1 MIIFLTGFMGSGKT
15 YLGKA
20 LADQLGFAF
29 LDLDALIEVGEG
41 LCIAEIFGRV
51 GEQAF
56 REMEARYLRTLAGHH
71 HLVVATGGGAPCFF
85 NNMDWM
91 NGHGVSIYLH
101 AEPALLAAR
110 LAGEKEKRPLLRQL
124 DDGQLLAFI
133 ESKYS
138 ERRPFYDRANLQ
150 FDVPESG
157 MAGIEALAGY
167 LKRIL
172 PREGNG

>member
-1 MIIFLTGFMGSGKT
+1 MIIFLTGFMGCGKS

-20 LADQLGFAF
+20 LADQLGFGF

-41 LCIAEIFGRV
+41 LGIAGIFDRV

-56 REMEARYLRTLAGHH
+56 REIEARYLRSLEGHR

-101 AEPALLAAR
+101 AEPSLLATR
-110 LAGEKEKRPLLRQL
+110 LAGEKEKRPLLRSL

-138 ERRPFYDRANLQ
+138 ERRPFYDQAHLQ
-150 FDVPESG
+150 FDVPATG
-157 MAGIEALAGY
+157 IGGIEALAGY

-172 PREGNG
+172 PKGGNG